1 MPSELYN
8 KLLSCHWNK
17 IVMLSFAVDSGFFEG
32 VKRVLHVG
40 EVKCR
45 FFDSNIYLIV
55 MTKSSRRGRILQT
68 ATKDMESK
76 RCQNKVTKLVQ
87 MR

>member
-1 MPSELYN
+1 MATCKNLSHIKRKMPSELYN

-45 FFDSNIYLIV
+45 FFDSNIYHH
-55 MTKSSRRGRILQT
+55 
-68 ATKDMESK
+68 
-76 RCQNKVTKLVQ
+76 
-87 MR
+87 